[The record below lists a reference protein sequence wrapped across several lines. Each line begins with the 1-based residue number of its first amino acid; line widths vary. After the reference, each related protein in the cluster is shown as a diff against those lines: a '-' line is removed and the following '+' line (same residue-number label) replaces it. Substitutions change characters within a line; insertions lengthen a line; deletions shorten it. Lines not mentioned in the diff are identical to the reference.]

1 MNYELIIIIAGI
13 IAIAII
19 LHLLHRR
26 GSGSRTQERPKLHDF
41 ASVWSDYTSPERRAG
56 TRGEAIAEEVIRS
69 VLRPEDVLLTNV
81 GIEFEEKLAELD
93 CVVVNTCGVFIFEVK
108 NYSGTLY
115 GGVEDPYWEKEH
127 VSAAGNT
134 YWKSVRNPIG
144 QVKRQIYL
152 LASYLRYYGM
162 NVWVEGFVILLND
175 EYPGD
180 ISKGRFLRIDSSS
193 GTVQGSYGM
202 LPEEIGRA
210 VHTRGGNRLTRKTV
224 ERIRELLV

>member
-1 MNYELIIIIAGI
+1 MSYELIIIIAGI

-19 LHLLHRR
+19 LRIMTR
-26 GSGSRTQERPKLHDF
+26 EDFGSETPDRPEPHESTF
-41 ASVWSDYTSPERRAG
+41 TRPDYTPPERRAG
-56 TRGEAIAEEVIRS
+56 MRGEAIAEEVIRS

-115 GGVEDPYWEKEH
+115 GDVEDQYWEKEH
-127 VSAAGNT
+127 VSATGNT
-134 YWKSVRNPIG
+134 YWKNVRNPIG

-152 LASYLRYYGM
+152 LASYLRYYGV

-180 ISKGRFLRIDSSS
+180 ISKGRFLRIDSPS

-210 VHTRGGNRLTRKTV
+210 VHTRGRNRLTKKTV